1 MFCHNLH
8 YPLAEFQFDTSK
20 DSKEIVKKVASNIH
34 QAPVSQIV
42 ELEDSRKTQK
52 SKYRQNET
60 LFFLQIKKNSTVNIK
75 G

>member
-8 YPLAEFQFDTSK
+8 YPLAEFHFDTSK

-42 ELEDSRKTQK
+42 ELEDSGKTQK

>member
-8 YPLAEFQFDTSK
+8 YPLAELQFDTSK